1 MHVAMILDDAFP
13 PDLRVE
19 REAQALIEAGHEVI
33 LVNLHPDAVSSQRYN
48 HNGVSVASI
57 ALGPFW
63 RKMSALAYTLPFYH
77 WHVALQI
84 RRALKGESVDVM
96 HVHDLKVAR
105 GAWWARPA
113 GCRWLLDLHENRPEI
128 MQHYRHVKSGI
139 GRWLIRPG
147 RWARFER
154 KFIRKAD
161 AVVVVTEEAAEWYV
175 GNGTV
180 PRQPFIVVPNYS
192 PRSFCPSPEV
202 KATGSGPKRL
212 LYIGDTGERRGLGSA
227 IAAMDI
233 LRDELELELH
243 VLGTGSFQSHHEED
257 IRARGLEDRVYLHGW
272 VHPTEFAAHLDRAH
286 VGICPIHR
294 NPHHDTTYANKIF
307 QYMSFGLPL
316 LVSDCPAQVRVV
328 QQFDCGR
335 VHKAE
340 DAEDMAREISWM
352 FTDAKR
358 YQAWSKNALS
368 AVAAECNWETAAEQF
383 TKRYASI

>member
-1 MHVAMILDDAFP
+1 MILDDAFP

-19 REAQALIEAGHEVI
+19 REAQALIEAGHDVT
-33 LVNLHPDAVSSQRYN
+33 LVNLHPDADSSKCYH
-48 HNGVSVASI
+48 HNGVSVATI

-77 WHVALQI
+77 WHLARRI
-84 RRALKGESVDVM
+84 RRALKGQQVDVM

-105 GAWWARPA
+105 GAWWAKPEGA
-113 GCRWLLDLHENRPEI
+113 RWLLDLHENRPEI
-128 MQHYRHVKSGI
+128 MQHYRHVKSGL

-154 KFIRKAD
+154 RFIRQAD
-161 AVVVVTEEAAEWYV
+161 AVVVVTHEAGEWYE
-175 GNGTV
+175 GQGIV

-192 PRSFCPSPEV
+192 PRSFNPAPAV
-202 KATGSGPKRL
+202 KVWDSQPKRL
-212 LYIGDTGERRGLGSA
+212 LYIGDTGERRGLGTA
-227 IAAMDI
+227 IAALDL
-233 LRDELELELH
+233 LRDEGELELH
-243 VLGTGSFQSHHEED
+243 VLGTGSFQSQHEED
-257 IRARGLEDRVYLHGW
+257 IRARGLENRVHLHGW
-272 VHPTEFAAHLDRAH
+272 VDPSEFAAHLDRTH

-328 QQFDCGR
+328 EESDCGR

-340 DAEDMAREISWM
+340 DAEDMAREIRFM
-352 FTDAKR
+352 FADEVR
-358 YQAWSKNALS
+358 FQRWSSNALS
-368 AVAAECNWETAAEQF
+368 AVATQCNWESAAETF
-383 TKRYASI
+383 TQRYASI